1 MLQRLYG
8 HIGGTSYIGSHFF
21 LKSKIAP
28 FGTKGDVRY
37 LSTFVRPAEEIKTV
51 GVDYYNTYGQKMR
64 NYSTYNGIISENG
77 LRIEN
82 GMNVTKG
89 DVHYLSAFVL
99 LSREEKILQHL

>member
-1 MLQRLYG
+1 MRQK
-8 HIGGTSYIGSHFF
+8 GTKRGRD
-21 LKSKIAP
+21 KR
-28 FGTKGDVRY
+28 TKGDVHY

-82 GMNVTKG
+82 GMNVRIS
-89 DVHYLSAFVL
+89 YLGWY
-99 LSREEKILQHL
+99 K